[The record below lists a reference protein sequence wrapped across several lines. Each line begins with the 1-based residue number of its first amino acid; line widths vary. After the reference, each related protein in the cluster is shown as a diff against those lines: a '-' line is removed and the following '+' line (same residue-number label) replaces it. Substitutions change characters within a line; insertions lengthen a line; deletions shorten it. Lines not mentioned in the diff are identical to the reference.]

1 MSIKTLFKET
11 AVYGLSSIVGRF
23 LNWLLVPLYVRV
35 LASTADYGI
44 VTNLYGWSALLLVI
58 LLFGMETA
66 FFRFSS
72 KDAKPNVVY
81 ATTLRAVAFISA
93 LFVAFVLMGEVK
105 LASMLH
111 YENHSE
117 YLRWMAVIIAI
128 DAVCA
133 IPFAYLR
140 YQGRAWHFAGLKL
153 FAIGLNILLN
163 LFFLVVAPWLMQNHP
178 NLLGEFFVAEDT
190 VRYIFISNLITS
202 GITLLALFPT
212 MLPALR
218 VKADFNLLMRMLNY
232 AFPLLLLGIAGIF
245 NQTADKILFP
255 LLFEDQ
261 VYAHSQLGI
270 YGACFKI
277 TIVLMMCLQAFRYA
291 YEPFV
296 FKEIGTGEGKIEAK
310 KKAMI
315 KVMDAFILFAL
326 FVFLSVCFFLDI
338 LKFFVSEAY
347 YGGLVIIPIVMIGE
361 LFFGIY
367 YNLSFW
373 YKLTD
378 ETKWGAYFSM
388 IGCVSTVAIICVFAP
403 SHGFIA
409 CAWASFVCNLL
420 MMLLSYCLGQ
430 KKFPIAYD
438 LRSAAFYILVAG
450 GLYLAGTLI
459 EIESLPLRLGYR
471 CVLLLVYITAA
482 WKRYITTNKNKI

>member
-66 FFRFSS
+66 FFRFIS
-72 KDAKPNVVY
+72 KEAHPKTVY
-81 ATTLRAVAFISA
+81 ATAFRAIAFISA
-93 LFVAFVLMGEVK
+93 LFVALVLIGETK
-105 LASMLH
+105 LASLLH
-111 YENHSE
+111 YELHPE
-117 YLRWMAVIIAI
+117 YIRWMATIIAI

-133 IPFAYLR
+133 IPFAQLR
-140 YQGRAWHFAGLKL
+140 YQGKAWRFAGIKL
-153 FAIGLNILLN
+153 FAIGLNIALN
-163 LFFLVVAPWLMQNHP
+163 LFFLILAPWLTKNAPH
-178 NLLGEFFVAEDT
+178 LLGNFFVAEDT
-190 VRYIFISNLITS
+190 IRYIFISNLATS
-202 GITLLALFPT
+202 AITLLILLPT
-212 MLPALR
+212 LLPALR
-218 VKADFNLLMRMLNY
+218 AKADFDLLMRMLNY
-232 AFPLLLLGIAGIF
+232 AFPLLLLGVAGIF

-255 LLFEDQ
+255 LLFEDHA
-261 VYAHSQLGI
+261 YAHSQLGI

-296 FKEIGTGEGKIEAK
+296 FKEIGTGEGEIEAK

-315 KVMDAFILFAL
+315 KVMDAFIFFSL
-326 FVFLSVCFFLDI
+326 FVFLGVCFFLDI

-378 ETKWGAYFSM
+378 ETKWGAYFSL
-388 IGCVSTVAIICVFAP
+388 IGCVATVLIICLFAP
-403 SHGFIA
+403 RYGFIA
-409 CAWASFVCNLL
+409 CAWASFACNLL
-420 MMLLSYCLGQ
+420 MMLLSYGLGQ

-438 LRSAAFYILVAG
+438 LRSATLYALVAG
-450 GLYLAGTLI
+450 GLYYAGTLP
-459 EIESLPLRLGYR
+459 EIGSLPLRLGYR
-471 CVLLLVYITAA
+471 SLLLIAYLFMA
-482 WKRYITTNKNKI
+482 WKIYHTKKNTI